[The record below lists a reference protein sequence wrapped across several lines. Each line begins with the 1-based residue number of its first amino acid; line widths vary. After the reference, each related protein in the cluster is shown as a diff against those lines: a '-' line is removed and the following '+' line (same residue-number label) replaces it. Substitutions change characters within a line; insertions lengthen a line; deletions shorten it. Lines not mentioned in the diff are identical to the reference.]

1 MYLTISVLHISFIFQ
16 TAFKVQH
23 RQWDCDLNFT
33 KKSLCLFPIYISS
46 PQMRDCVSKNVAFHQ
61 WTIALIFS
69 VDFFT
74 FQPTWHQN
82 TGLVV
87 VEPTKSE
94 VEASRFLPTKQ
105 KFQFFLKILFFSS
118 SIGWK
123 FSLCFFRQTSG
134 PSTFSDLFSA
144 KPAAHSQRRG
154 AAITAKR
161 EEFFKI
167 VDGNNHTIW
176 QS

>member
-74 FQPTWHQN
+74 FQPTRHQN
-82 TGLVV
+82 RLGGSGANKVWSQGIQIFAAQKNSIFFS
-87 VEPTKSE
+87 KSC
-94 VEASRFLPTKQ
+94 
-105 KFQFFLKILFFSS
+105 FFSS

-123 FSLCFFRQTSG
+123 FSLWFFARAPVHLLFQT
-134 PSTFSDLFSA
+134 FLVQN
-144 KPAAHSQRRG
+144 QRRTLNAEVPPLRQRG
-154 AAITAKR
+154 RNLSK
-161 EEFFKI
+161 
-167 VDGNNHTIW
+167 
-176 QS
+176 

>member
-74 FQPTWHQN
+74 FQPTRHQN
-82 TGLVV
+82 TGLVE

-94 VEASRFLPTKQ
+94 VEASRFLPIKQ
-105 KFQFFLKILFFSS
+105 NFQIFLKILFFSS

-123 FSLCFFRQTSG
+123 FSLWFFARAPVHLLFQT
-134 PSTFSDLFSA
+134 FLVQN
-144 KPAAHSQRRG
+144 QRRTLNAEVPPLRQRG
-154 AAITAKR
+154 RNLSK
-161 EEFFKI
+161 
-167 VDGNNHTIW
+167 
-176 QS
+176 